1 MTLLLIF
8 GYVFSL
14 VFSLLIISGIEMDES
29 LIGMLIV
36 MCPIV
41 NTALCVFFLFKN
53 RKELFNAIT
62 NSVKE
67 DINKLKDFTNE

>member
-14 VFSLLIISGIEMDES
+14 VFSLLIISGMEMDES
-29 LIGMLIV
+29 LIGLLIV
-36 MCPIV
+36 VCPIV
-41 NTALCVFFLFKN
+41 NTALCVFFLYKN
-53 RKELFNAIT
+53 RKELFSAIVD
-62 NSVKE
+62 SVNE